1 VYVVGLD
8 EHNLQVLQT
17 MPDAHRYAF
26 HGVLGFDELFA
37 GDEIPVA
44 ELLEKATATLQ
55 AANTPIDA
63 IVGYWD
69 FPVSSM
75 VPMLAERFGVR
86 SASLEAVLKCEH
98 KYWSRLEQ
106 SGAIDEYPAFGLVD
120 LDNPRIPSGVD
131 FPFWLKPVKSV
142 SSQLAFRVEDRE
154 SFDAAVAETRKGIGR
169 IGEPFEFVLEQVDLP
184 PEVAA
189 AGGSTCLAEAEASG
203 EQVTVEGYRSN
214 GEVHICG
221 IVDSIR
227 YPGRSSFLRYRYPST
242 VPEPVA
248 DRLSAIT
255 KRVISHVGLES
266 VPFNIEFFWDP
277 DSEAIR
283 LLEIN
288 PRHSQS
294 HAWLFE
300 HVDGVPNHACM
311 VELALGLEPSMSHR
325 QGGYA
330 VAAKWFL
337 RRFSDGFVRRAPTA
351 DEVAALEREMP
362 GTAIEVVAHQ
372 GDRFSRLAGH
382 GSYSYEL
389 ARIHTGAQDEEEL
402 AAKYEHCVQAL
413 PFEVQE

>member
-1 VYVVGLD
+1 
-8 EHNLQVLQT
+8 
-17 MPDAHRYAF
+17 MPDAQRYAF
-26 HGVLGFDELFA
+26 HGVLCFDELFA
-37 GDEIPVA
+37 GADIPVA
-44 ELLEKATATLQ
+44 DLLAKATAKLQ
-55 AANTPIDA
+55 VADTEIDA

-75 VPMLAERFGVR
+75 VPILAERFSVR

-106 SGAIDEYPAFGLVD
+106 SVAIDEYPAFGLVD
-120 LDNPRIPSGVD
+120 PDQPAIPSGVD

-142 SSQLAFRVEDRE
+142 SSQLAFRIEDRA
-154 SFDAAVAETRKGIGR
+154 SFDAAVAEIRRGIGR
-169 IGEPFEFVLEQVDLP
+169 IGEPFEFVLDQLDLP
-184 PEVAA
+184 SEVAA
-189 AGGSTCLAEAEASG
+189 VGGRACLAEAEASG
-203 EQVTVEGYRSN
+203 EQVTVEGYSSN
-214 GEVHICG
+214 GEIHICG

-227 YPGRSSFLRYRYPST
+227 YPGRSSFLRYRYPSK

-248 DRLSAIT
+248 ERLSEIT
-255 KRVISHVGLES
+255 RRIIAHIGLES

-277 DSEAIR
+277 DSDAIR

-300 HVDGVPNHACM
+300 HVDGVTNHACM

-325 QGGYA
+325 KGRYA

-337 RRFSDGFVRRAPTA
+337 RRFSDGFVRRAPTP
-351 DEVAALEREMP
+351 DEVSNLERQVP
-362 GTAIEVVAHQ
+362 GTAIEVVAHE
-372 GDRFSRLAGH
+372 GDRFSSLAGH

-389 ARIHTGAQDEEEL
+389 ARIHVGAQDEEEL
-402 AAKYEHCVQAL
+402 TAKYEHCVQEL